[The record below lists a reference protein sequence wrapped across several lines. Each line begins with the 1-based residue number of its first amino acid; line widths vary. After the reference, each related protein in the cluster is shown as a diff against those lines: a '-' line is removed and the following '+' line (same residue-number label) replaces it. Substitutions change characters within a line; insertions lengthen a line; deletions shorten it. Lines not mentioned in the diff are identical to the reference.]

1 MSGRETQGKRVTTK
15 NNASSNS
22 KNTTSTANKEY
33 KGDIKIFWSS
43 ACIAIKKL
51 ELKKYFDVFREKNIN
66 YTNKELNNAEDVLML
81 IQDLVDP
88 KDSFD
93 TNNEAKDI
101 TYNEAKF
108 EAKKEILAEIVRQ

>member
-1 MSGRETQGKRVTTK
+1 
-15 NNASSNS
+15 
-22 KNTTSTANKEY
+22 
-33 KGDIKIFWSS
+33 
-43 ACIAIKKL
+43 
-51 ELKKYFDVFREKNIN
+51 
-66 YTNKELNNAEDVLML
+66 ML

-93 TNNEAKDI
+93 TNNEAKYI